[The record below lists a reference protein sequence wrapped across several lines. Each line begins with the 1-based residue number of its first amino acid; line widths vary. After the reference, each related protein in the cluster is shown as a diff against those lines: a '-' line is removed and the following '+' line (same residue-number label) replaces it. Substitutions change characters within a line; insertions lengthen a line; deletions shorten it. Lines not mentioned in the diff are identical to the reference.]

1 MSKRNVAHIGFEIVR
16 SAAIVYLRS
25 TSILF
30 NPGTETKVNAT
41 SPDLLMLRRE
51 AHLFAKRP
59 GLMEKMETERESI
72 AMASD
77 QLLHPA
83 VPRDH
88 IVRRGKLR
96 VTQFMPDGREITR
109 AVLQAG
115 AVFLT
120 RTADGRQADP
130 QSDRYLVSHLVLM
143 ALGEVELWTLPAGAL
158 EQTE

>member
-1 MSKRNVAHIGFEIVR
+1 MK
-16 SAAIVYLRS
+16 
-25 TSILF
+25 
-30 NPGTETKVNAT
+30 
-41 SPDLLMLRRE
+41 SPDLILLRRE

-59 GLMEKMETERESI
+59 GLMDKLEAERE
-72 AMASD
+72 ATVMAAD

-96 VTQFMPDGREITR
+96 VTQFLPDGREVTR

-115 AVFLT
+115 AVLLT
-120 RTADGRQADP
+120 RVADGRQADP
-130 QSDRYLVSHLVLM
+130 QSDRYLVSDLVLM
-143 ALGEVELWTLPAGAL
+143 ALGEVELWALPAGAL